1 MRPAGRTC
9 LRVILNEEQLR
20 LPPFWVHVHFVLTN
34 QLRFSMRSVRNS
46 RESVEDEC
54 CQLTVNRTPTGLLAL
69 TVSVFALLWY

>member
-1 MRPAGRTC
+1 
-9 LRVILNEEQLR
+9 VILNEEQLR

-54 CQLTVNRTPTGLLAL
+54 CQL
-69 TVSVFALLWY
+69 